1 MYKIKKFG
9 GMDKPNIYD
18 SISALYIAGNGLT
31 LKDKYYKLTF
41 ILNGL
46 SSCLGHSPYISNNNK
61 KLSNFMNNLDGITIL
76 YPILGKAIFY
86 KKEKEIYLFIAIL
99 INLIT
104 KNKLVFLLNKVMIF
118 IIILLIYRTY
128 KNFDLKLIILLLF
141 TSLSKIYENKTIIKV
156 SDRNKIK
163 LHSLWHIL
171 GTHFFKKFTKL

>member
-1 MYKIKKFG
+1 
-9 GMDKPNIYD
+9 
-18 SISALYIAGNGLT
+18 
-31 LKDKYYKLTF
+31 
-41 ILNGL
+41 
-46 SSCLGHSPYISNNNK
+46 
-61 KLSNFMNNLDGITIL
+61 MNNLDGITIL

-104 KNKLVFLLNKVMIF
+104 KNNFVFLINKFIIF

-171 GTHFFKKFTKL
+171 DTYFFKKFTKL